1 MPIQMPPMEN
11 DVPPPSLSAFSRS
24 TGRSP
29 AARAAS
35 AVATPEMP
43 EPITTT
49 SYVSS
54 QFMRS
59 PPAQQ
64 RALICYRALNPS
76 ARRCAR
82 MPRSVQM
89 QLVSLIGGG
98 LEPLVVAV
106 HAQEQAQAQPSAEMF
121 PNRPVR
127 LVVPFPPGGP
137 SDLAARVFGQKLAE
151 RWGQPVVIENRAGGN
166 SAIGAQQIAKSPP
179 DGYTLLL
186 AMDTTLVM
194 NPITTKNLPSVALKD
209 FAPISMA
216 AHNTSVLIV
225 PANGPTTVRE
235 LIAKAKANPGK
246 LNYGAGIITTRL
258 AGYLFSR
265 FGGMEKV
272 FIPYKGS
279 AEVVQGLFAGSIDFS
294 IDGVS
299 ASLPLIKE
307 GKLRA
312 LAKLNNRPLSV
323 LPDVRPLSEV
333 ANLPELGEI
342 SSWAGLVAPA
352 GPPAVVIDRIQR
364 EVALVAA
371 DPEVSPRLQSF
382 GIAALSSTPAEFD
395 RFYRSELDRWSK
407 VF

>member
-1 MPIQMPPMEN
+1 M
-11 DVPPPSLSAFSRS
+11 
-24 TGRSP
+24 
-29 AARAAS
+29 
-35 AVATPEMP
+35 
-43 EPITTT
+43 
-49 SYVSS
+49 
-54 QFMRS
+54 
-59 PPAQQ
+59 
-64 RALICYRALNPS
+64 
-76 ARRCAR
+76 
-82 MPRSVQM
+82 SVQM
-89 QLVSLIGGG
+89 QPIVRLIGGG
-98 LEPLVVAV
+98 VLALVVAMHV
-106 HAQEQAQAQPSAEMF
+106 RAQPSAEMF

-127 LVVPFPPGGP
+127 LIVPFPPGGP

-151 RWGQPVVIENRAGGN
+151 RWGQPVVVENRAGGN

-194 NPITTKNLPSVALKD
+194 NPITTKNLPYDALKD
-209 FAPISMA
+209 FAPISMT
-216 AHNTSVLIV
+216 AHNTSLLIV
-225 PANGPTTVRE
+225 PANGPATVQE

-265 FGGMEKV
+265 FAGMDTV

-279 AEVVQGLFAGSIDFS
+279 AEVVQGLLTGSIDFS

-299 ASLPLIKE
+299 ASLPLIKD
-307 GKLRA
+307 GRLRA

-352 GPPAVVIDRIQR
+352 GTPPAVIDRIQR
-364 EVALVAA
+364 DVALVAA
-371 DPEVSPRLQSF
+371 DPEVSTRLQSF
-382 GIAALSSTPAEFD
+382 GIVAVSSTPAEFD
-395 RFYRSELDRWSK
+395 RYYRSELDRWSK
-407 VF
+407 VFKDSGITLE

>member
-1 MPIQMPPMEN
+1 
-11 DVPPPSLSAFSRS
+11 
-24 TGRSP
+24 
-29 AARAAS
+29 
-35 AVATPEMP
+35 
-43 EPITTT
+43 
-49 SYVSS
+49 
-54 QFMRS
+54 
-59 PPAQQ
+59 
-64 RALICYRALNPS
+64 
-76 ARRCAR
+76 
-82 MPRSVQM
+82 M
-89 QLVSLIGGG
+89 QIVSLIGGVV
-98 LEPLVVAV
+98 LALVVAV

-179 DGYTLLL
+179 DGYALLL

-194 NPITTKNLPSVALKD
+194 NPITTKNLPYDALRD

-216 AHNTSVLIV
+216 AHNTSLLIV
-225 PANGPTTVRE
+225 PANGPATVRE

-265 FGGMEKV
+265 FAGIDTV

-279 AEVVQGLFAGSIDFS
+279 AEVVQGLLTGSIDFS

-352 GPPAVVIDRIQR
+352 GTPPIVIDRIQR
-364 EVALVAA
+364 DVALVAA
-371 DPEVSPRLQSF
+371 DPEVSTKLQSF
-382 GIAALSSTPAEFD
+382 GIAAVSSTPAEFD
-395 RFYRSELDRWSK
+395 RYYRGELDRWSK
-407 VF
+407 VFKDSGITLE